1 MFLRSFVGR
10 ALCAGLILSSHGVF
24 AAETDLSEVVVTA
37 SAFRASVQDVV
48 QPVTVLSGEALHQ
61 QLGSSIGETL
71 ARQPGV
77 SATYFGPAASR
88 PLIRGLGGERVQVL
102 EDGVGALDVSA
113 LSEDHAV
120 SAEDAVARQIEI
132 MKGPATL
139 LYGSG
144 AVGGAINVV
153 TRRIPQALPT
163 RGATGNLELR
173 GDSASRER
181 SAIATVDIGQ
191 DGYAFH
197 ADGYDRRTDDVS
209 IPGGRLAN
217 SDSRGTGGSVG
228 SSLIGDNG
236 YVGASVSH
244 FADNYGIPQAAGS
257 PPGGPRIDMRQDRYA
272 LRGEWAPDSGLVER
286 LRVAATHSDYTHAEI
301 EPTGDIGTLFTQ
313 AGNELRLTADHRAGG
328 LKGTVGLQYR
338 QIDFQAQGEEVFV
351 PPSLT
356 RTLGAFAFE
365 QYETD
370 AVTMEGGLRVERQT
384 TTPDKA
390 TALPAVGT
398 TGVSG
403 SLGALW
409 RLTPTLSVTANV
421 TQSER
426 QPAAPELYA
435 NGPHGATSQYIVGD
449 PGLRSESAL
458 SVDLGLR
465 GTSRVNWALSVYR
478 TDFSNFIYL
487 APTPDRRDDLP
498 AFNYR
503 QAGATFQ
510 GFEAVAELPL
520 IEREA
525 GALGLRVSSD
535 YVRGQ
540 LRHGGDLPQV
550 PPLRFGG
557 ELRWTAADWNAG
569 VSAWR
574 YLQQDKVATYETPTA
589 GYTLLGIS
597 LNRHW
602 QLAHGSLHAFLTGSN
617 LADQVA
623 RRHSSPLKDIAPLPG
638 RSVTVGLRLEL

>member
-1 MFLRSFVGR
+1 MVLHSVGR
-10 ALCAGLILSSHGVF
+10 YALCAGLICVSSGVF
-24 AAETDLSEVVVTA
+24 AAETDLSEVVVTS
-37 SAFRASVQDVV
+37 SAFRAQVQDVV

-102 EDGVGALDVSA
+102 EDGVGALDVSS

-139 LYGSG
+139 LFGSG

-153 TRRIPQALPT
+153 TRRIPQALPSG
-163 RGATGNLELR
+163 GASGNLALR
-173 GDSASRER
+173 SDSASRER
-181 SAIATVDIGQ
+181 SVIGTADVGQ
-191 DGYAFH
+191 DGFALH

-217 SDSRGTGGSVG
+217 SDSRGNGGSVG
-228 SSLIGDNG
+228 GSLIGDSG

-244 FADNYGIPQAAGS
+244 FADNYGVPQGAAA

-272 LRGEWAPDSGLVER
+272 LRGEWAPDGALIER
-286 LRVAATHSDYTHAEI
+286 LRAAATHSDYTHAEM
-301 EPTGDIGTLFTQ
+301 EPTGAIGTLFTQ

-384 TTPDKA
+384 TTPEKT
-390 TALPAVGT
+390 TALPAVGA

-421 TQSER
+421 THSER
-426 QPAAPELYA
+426 QPASPELYA
-435 NGPHGATSQYIVGD
+435 NGPHGATRQYLIGD
-449 PGLRSESAL
+449 AGLRTESAL
-458 SVDLGLR
+458 SFDLGLR
-465 GTSRVNWALSVYR
+465 GTGTVNWALSVYR
-478 TDFSNFIYL
+478 NAFDNFIYL
-487 APTPDRRDDLP
+487 APTPDRREGLP
-498 AFNYR
+498 LFDYR

-520 IEREA
+520 IERDA
-525 GALGLRVSSD
+525 GALGLRVSTD

-540 LRHGGDLPQV
+540 LRPGGNLPQV

-557 ELRWTAADWNAG
+557 ELQWTASDWNAG

-574 YLQQDKVATYETPTA
+574 YVAQNDVATYETPTA
-589 GYTLLGIS
+589 GYTLLGTS

-617 LADQVA
+617 LADQIA